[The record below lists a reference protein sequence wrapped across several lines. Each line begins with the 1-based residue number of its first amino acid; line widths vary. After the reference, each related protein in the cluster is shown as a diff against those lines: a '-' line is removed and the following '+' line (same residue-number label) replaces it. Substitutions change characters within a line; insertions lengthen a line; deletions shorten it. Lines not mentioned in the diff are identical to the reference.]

1 MSTVRTFPMLAPHPW
16 RAYPSALLGGIDMP
30 TKEELL
36 AHSHTDTN
44 EIAKVIGADKIFYQ
58 DLIDLEVRSTTSPH
72 PNPDQART

>member
-1 MSTVRTFPMLAPHPW
+1 
-16 RAYPSALLGGIDMP
+16 MP